1 VRQVPAVGRV
11 EDLQLRGVHPHLGTR
26 ALRRA
31 GRRGQARDQLTA
43 VAAGARPA
51 SSSSAM
57 NGVVFQ
63 TSARTMTA
71 SAATWLVNGA
81 LPSGSSA
88 AR

>member
-1 VRQVPAVGRV
+1 
-11 EDLQLRGVHPHLGTR
+11 
-26 ALRRA
+26 
-31 GRRGQARDQLTA
+31 
-43 VAAGARPA
+43 
-51 SSSSAM
+51 M